1 MKNNMVEIIKM
12 NSSSVRGRVK
22 EENLFDPRYDQCI
35 MGLKESSDS
44 VCYNINKLRT
54 SCIEMVYEEFPL
66 QIEMGEMDDHEIC
79 KLGLSYLKSFCI
91 TAKSWSERYPSAP
104 IICNDL
110 DYLSTFSDLTEN
122 SRSSFKIRMIEE

>member
-1 MKNNMVEIIKM
+1 MEEITKM
-12 NSSSVRGRVK
+12 CATSVRGRVS
-22 EENLFDPRYDQCI
+22 EANFFHPRYDQCI
-35 MGLKESSDS
+35 MGINESSNS
-44 VCYNINKLRT
+44 VCYSINKLRS
-54 SCIEMVYEEFPL
+54 SCMELVYEEFPL

-110 DYLSTFSDLTEN
+110 FYLSTFSDLKEN
-122 SRSSFKIRMIEE
+122 SRSAFEIRMIDE